1 MIAVDIFLHT
11 IEGSRNVEV
20 CTMEKP
26 ADRWEEDNVA
36 VQKAR
41 EDVAWSRRFSNV
53 LEAYH

>member
-1 MIAVDIFLHT
+1 
-11 IEGSRNVEV
+11 
-20 CTMEKP
+20 MEKP